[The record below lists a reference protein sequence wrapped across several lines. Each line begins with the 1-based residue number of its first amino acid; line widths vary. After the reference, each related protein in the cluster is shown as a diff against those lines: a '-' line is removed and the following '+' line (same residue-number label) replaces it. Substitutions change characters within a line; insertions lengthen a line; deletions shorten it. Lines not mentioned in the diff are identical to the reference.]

1 MLIIRFRTLCL
12 IVSGGICS
20 INDLN
25 KNSEEVFILDILIA
39 KNLSKTYGKGEVKV
53 DALKEV
59 SFSVAKGEFIS
70 IVGPSGSGKSTLLNL
85 LGALDFPTS
94 GNVFLD
100 GKDISTMKEKN
111 LSVFRR
117 RNIGFIFQAFNLIPE
132 LNVEENILLPLLLDY
147 KKPDMKYIGE
157 LLDILGLSSRKHHL
171 PNQLSGGQQQRV
183 AIGRALSTRPA
194 IILADEPTGNL
205 DTKNSKEVI
214 NLLKLSVE
222 RYNQTLIMITHNP
235 SFASFSDRVLNVEDG
250 IVSELGRAKK

>member
-1 MLIIRFRTLCL
+1 
-12 IVSGGICS
+12 
-20 INDLN
+20 
-25 KNSEEVFILDILIA
+25 LDILIA

-85 LGALDFPTS
+85 LGALDSPTS

-250 IVSELGRAKK
+250 IVSDLGRVKK

>member
-1 MLIIRFRTLCL
+1 M
-12 IVSGGICS
+12 
-20 INDLN
+20 
-25 KNSEEVFILDILIA
+25 DILIA

>member
-1 MLIIRFRTLCL
+1 M
-12 IVSGGICS
+12 
-20 INDLN
+20 
-25 KNSEEVFILDILIA
+25 DILIA

-85 LGALDFPTS
+85 LGALDSPTS

-250 IVSELGRAKK
+250 IVSDLGRVKK